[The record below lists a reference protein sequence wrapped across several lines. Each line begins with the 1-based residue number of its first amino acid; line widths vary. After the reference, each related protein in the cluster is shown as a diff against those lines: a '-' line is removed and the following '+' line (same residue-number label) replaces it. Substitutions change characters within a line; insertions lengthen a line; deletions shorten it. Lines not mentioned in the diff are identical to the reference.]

1 MADVEHS
8 ALTGSDLHEPK
19 GVASASANSV
29 YVADG
34 AASGAQTVINNLNR
48 IALNCTLVD
57 IDNDASAWVVS
68 PVAGDIVAIYSVIDG
83 AIATADAGIT
93 TEIGG
98 VAVTG
103 GDITITQAS
112 SAAGDIDSA
121 TPTANNAVGA
131 GQAIEFVNDL
141 AATNAVTVT
150 FTVWI
155 DVS

>member
-83 AIATADAGIT
+83 AIATADAGI
-93 TEIGG
+93 
-98 VAVTG
+98 
-103 GDITITQAS
+103 
-112 SAAGDIDSA
+112 
-121 TPTANNAVGA
+121 N
-131 GQAIEFVNDL
+131 
-141 AATNAVTVT
+141 
-150 FTVWI
+150 
-155 DVS
+155 